1 MSSNQRPDTL
11 MQDRISQVDEK
22 LLQRTAGP
30 YIGSLGPC
38 ARARMFPSA
47 GCGHGGALALS
58 RDVPGRDP
66 RTAEERRAFSSPSMN
81 RP

>member
-30 YIGSLGPC
+30 YIRVKIGK
-38 ARARMFPSA
+38 AQNEQMFSA
-47 GCGHGGALALS
+47 
-58 RDVPGRDP
+58 VPLNCRHWS
-66 RTAEERRAFSSPSMN
+66 AWA
-81 RP
+81 

>member
-47 GCGHGGALALS
+47 GCGHGGALCQEETHAL
-58 RDVPGRDP
+58 RKNG
-66 RTAEERRAFSSPSMN
+66 ERFR
-81 RP
+81 RHQ